1 MSSSLIPFVPLT
13 YQSSTVSPPAALATC
28 SPQDCMGCLGDRD
41 VCMINQSVQGN
52 WLIEYSE
59 TIQRISLDASYGEGD
74 WEEKN
79 EHSFIG
85 AVASLVSHAVNA
97 TWEFLDIPDGRGWTP
112 ATLAVGRD
120 KPHLLRLLKGRG
132 ADLDQADLQNTPL
145 TLAVRYNKIDMVR
158 LLCELGVDLD
168 KPDGTNRTPLS
179 AAGEADKLEMI
190 RLLYD
195 LHASIDA
202 KDGDGMTALASGVYY
217 SKPSAVRL
225 LLSLGANP
233 NVLVTNS
240 PVSPLGIALLHNRH
254 DVCQTLR
261 AYGANDAEG
270 TSLAQMKRVALV
282 WGLAGS
288 VFHEDVNGTIHR
300 GTLEGSMVGSLPLL
314 SRFANVFFERSAS
327 GRLLD
332 SEKEAIRDALS
343 HSLEKHEESSSDQ
356 DLAER
361 IKSKK
366 PTLMFVTSDERAGH
380 KIGLVFNNGKLFVCN
395 RGAGGKRSGIKIY
408 SYDEACITPG
418 LISKLKGFRR
428 LTELQE
434 IIQPRN
440 GSWIRAKSTIF

>member
-1 MSSSLIPFVPLT
+1 MAHDIEGMQFPILDQERVLTEQEQQQLNEDLFLFIFSNKIEKIQKAIQACPGIDLNKPVAQGPTLLT
-13 YQSSTVSPPAALATC
+13 YAVG
-28 SPQDCMGCLGDRD
+28 QDLPDI
-41 VCMINQSVQGN
+41 V
-52 WLIEYSE
+52 
-59 TIQRISLDASYGEGD
+59 RILCE
-74 WEEKN
+74 N
-79 EHSFIG
+79 G
-85 AVASLVSHAVNA
+85 ANPN
-97 TWEFLDIPDGRGWTP
+97 IPDGRGWTP

-282 WGLAGS
+282 WGLTGS

-300 GTLEGSMVGSLPLL
+300 GTLEGSMVGSLPGYCRDLQTYFL
-314 SRFANVFFERSAS
+314 
-327 GRLLD
+327 
-332 SEKEAIRDALS
+332 KEARVEGCWI
-343 HSLEKHEESSSDQ
+343 Q
-356 DLAER
+356 
-361 IKSKK
+361 
-366 PTLMFVTSDERAGH
+366 
-380 KIGLVFNNGKLFVCN
+380 
-395 RGAGGKRSGIKIY
+395 KRRPSG
-408 SYDEACITPG
+408 T
-418 LISKLKGFRR
+418 R
-428 LTELQE
+428 
-434 IIQPRN
+434 
-440 GSWIRAKSTIF
+440 